1 MVVEVQDESG
11 IGIRTSIERKRRAH
25 MVIAYDED
33 EDGFTFARKTRSK
46 KGVDEPVPVAKPRPS
61 PGKPRAAART
71 ATRSDSKADSRVT
84 SASSETETSRP
95 KRRSARLSGDKDEVV
110 QILPPAEK
118 PKRKR
123 ESNELKSSDDK
134 RDGSPDLPQSEL
146 QVEKKRERDGT
157 KIALPFADTPVINRN
172 KEMRAM
178 KSKAPNRRSSVTSRG
193 RRASSLIESG
203 TSNGRPPRMLR
214 TYGSKGTPKSM
225 PKLASF
231 ASFLSDSSVHPSQP
245 QDDLSAAQ
253 SDSQS
258 AFESQDVAAVA
269 TEASA
274 AIASS
279 DVQPRLSDALL
290 PDTFAQQ
297 TDQEVQFWTNNFG
310 ITAVPHADVDI
321 KDFYKHIEHSLLE
334 PKRMRQL
341 LTWSATRALPAKQH
355 NATRDA
361 NEAFTLEAARSI
373 VEDLLK
379 DFSNKS
385 EMSDWFGR
393 EDNGG
398 VENGGTAIV
407 KKPNPRNA
415 ANAARLVK
423 LEEDIARLK
432 KEEKEWSDL
441 VKTSKSED
449 SSLDMEDIDL
459 SALDP
464 AQAAILAELQ
474 PASKPAK
481 RRKSQAA
488 KEPPSQLQDIASR
501 MRTLNS
507 TLEPT
512 IDLFAD
518 GIHKMSQYRIAAERV
533 ADAVLGS
540 TARKLEIREK
550 SAQEATGTAAV
561 GAMEVLQA
569 LSSAMNGRGEGR

>member
-1 MVVEVQDESG
+1 
-11 IGIRTSIERKRRAH
+11 
-25 MVIAYDED
+25 
-33 EDGFTFARKTRSK
+33 
-46 KGVDEPVPVAKPRPS
+46 VD
-61 PGKPRAAART
+61 
-71 ATRSDSKADSRVT
+71 
-84 SASSETETSRP
+84 
-95 KRRSARLSGDKDEVV
+95 
-110 QILPPAEK
+110 K

-123 ESNELKSSDDK
+123 KSNELKSSDDK
-134 RDGSPDLPQSEL
+134 RDGSPDLPQNEL
-146 QVEKKRERDGT
+146 QVEKKRDGT

-203 TSNGRPPRMLR
+203 TSNGRPPRILR
-214 TYGSKGTPKSM
+214 TYGSKGAPKSIT
-225 PKLASF
+225 KLASF
-231 ASFLSDSSVHPSQP
+231 ASFLSDSSVHPSQS
-245 QDDLSAAQ
+245 QDDLQ
-253 SDSQS
+253 VVQFDSQS
-258 AFESQDVAAVA
+258 ASENQDMAAMAAAALAAVA
-269 TEASA
+269 
-274 AIASS
+274 SS
-279 DVQPRLSDALL
+279 ESQPRLSDALL
-290 PDTFAQQ
+290 PDLFTQQ
-297 TDQEVQFWTNNFG
+297 EDQELFWTNNFG

-355 NATRDA
+355 NAARDA

-393 EDNGG
+393 EDNND
-398 VENGGTAIV
+398 VENGGIAIV

-441 VKTSKSED
+441 VKTPKNEAESVGFD
-449 SSLDMEDIDL
+449 DIDL

-474 PASKPAK
+474 PDHDAATKAKK
-481 RRKSQAA
+481 RRKSKA
-488 KEPPSQLQDIASR
+488 KEESPAIHGLQDIASR
-501 MRTLNS
+501 MRTLNT

-512 IDLFAD
+512 IDLFGD

-550 SAQEATGTAAV
+550 SAQEATGTSAV
-561 GAMEVLQA
+561 GAMEVLSA
-569 LSSAMNGRGEGR
+569 LSSAMNARGEGR